1 MPSKMELYH
10 PEQLVDGVKVADVK
24 RFFFFG
30 GSNREGEIT
39 IDISAAW
46 DRKIAATRCHVS
58 QFGQKE
64 EALQWL
70 AAWNHETGKCCGL
83 DYAEAFHPMQVW

>member
-1 MPSKMELYH
+1 MELYH
-10 PEQLVDGVKVADVK
+10 PEQLVEGVKVADVK

-30 GSNREGEIT
+30 GSNRADEIT

-46 DRKIAATRCHVS
+46 ERKLAATRCHAS

-64 EALQWL
+64 ESLQWL
-70 AAWNHETGKCCGL
+70 A
-83 DYAEAFHPMQVW
+83 Q